1 MKISIAQIEP
11 VKGDIERNLARHLL
25 FIEAALEKKADFIM
39 FPELSL
45 TGYET
50 ELAEELA
57 TDAGDERL
65 APLQVIS
72 DQNKIVIGVGLPTIN
87 GNDIFISMIIFQP
100 YKERIT
106 Y

>member
-45 TGYET
+45 TGYEP

-65 APLQVIS
+65 APLTG
-72 DQNKIVIGVGLPTIN
+72 DK
-87 GNDIFISMIIFQP
+87 
-100 YKERIT
+100 
-106 Y
+106 